1 MSVIA
6 ISGGIG
12 SGKSVV
18 SRILTAMGYP
28 VYDCDSE
35 AKRIMNGSPSIKSF
49 IKSNISDKAIL
60 ADQSIDRIHL
70 AEVVFKNQV
79 KLEML
84 NSVVHDAVKTD
95 VAQWVKSKSVS
106 FVETAILY
114 QSGLDKLVNQV
125 WEIVAPDE
133 IRINRVMKRNRF
145 SAEQVKDRIKSQDGF
160 VIPEK
165 HPETLLINNDGLEPV
180 LPVILSLLKNLQK

>member
-12 SGKSVV
+12 SGKSVI

-95 VAQWVKSKSVS
+95 VAQWVKSKPVS

-114 QSGLDKLVNQV
+114 QSGFDRLVNQV

-133 IRINRVMKRNRF
+133 IRINRVMKRNGF
-145 SAEQVKDRIKSQDGF
+145 SAEQVKVRIKSQDSF

>member
-35 AKRIMNGSPSIKSF
+35 AKRIMNNSPSIKSF

-70 AEVVFKNQV
+70 ADVVFKNQV

-84 NSVVHDAVKTD
+84 NSVVHEAVKTD

>member
-12 SGKSVV
+12 SGKSIV
-18 SRILTAMGYP
+18 SRILTVMGYP

-35 AKRIMNGSPSIKSF
+35 AKRIMNNSPSIKSF
-49 IKSNISDKAIL
+49 IKRNISDEAIL
-60 ADQSIDRIHL
+60 ADQSIDRTHL
-70 AEVVFKNQV
+70 ADVVFKNQV

-84 NSVVHDAVKTD
+84 NSVVHDEVKTD
-95 VAQWVKSKSVS
+95 VAQWVKSKPVS

-145 SAEQVKDRIKSQDGF
+145 SAEQVKDRIKSQDIF
-160 VIPEK
+160 VIPET

>member
-35 AKRIMNGSPSIKSF
+35 AKRIMDNSLSIKSF
-49 IKSNISDKAIL
+49 IKSNISEGAIL
-60 ADQSIDRIHL
+60 ADHSIDRIHL
-70 AEVVFKNQV
+70 ADVVFKNQV

-95 VAQWVKSKSVS
+95 VAQWVKSKPVS

-114 QSGLDKLVNQV
+114 QSGFDKLVNQV

-133 IRINRVMKRNRF
+133 IRINRVMKRNGF
-145 SAEQVKDRIKSQDGF
+145 SAEQVKVRIKSQDSF